1 MEKQLHHLFFTAAK
15 RAALWVAMRFSFNAP
30 YYSLPKR
37 LYSAV
42 ELVLGGILLLI
53 VGSGLPALMASPAH
67 WAVAYGF
74 YACISLLTL
83 VFWPHGQLG
92 WANRVTLARAA
103 LVAVVAG
110 GLVGDAFIVALWQW
124 LAIAVIALALDGLD
138 GWIARRTQSHSAF
151 GARFDMELDALLI
164 MLLCVGLLKLAP
176 TIGAWVLIIGGIR
189 YLFVAASWLL
199 PWLGKPLFASFRRK
213 AVCVWQVVALLLA
226 LTPLTSSLAASLF
239 ALSALITLVYSFG
252 FDVWWLYKQRSVDI
266 STTNQLT
273 QRNKPK
279 ATHDHLSPP

>member
-1 MEKQLHHLFFTAAK
+1 
-15 RAALWVAMRFSFNAP
+15 MRFSFNAP

-37 LYSAV
+37 LYSAA
-42 ELVLGGILLLI
+42 ELVLGGIFLLI
-53 VGSGLPALMASPAH
+53 VGNGLPALMASPAH

-103 LVAVVAG
+103 LVAIVAG
-110 GLVGDAFIVALWQW
+110 GLVGNAFIAGLWQW
-124 LAIAVIALALDGLD
+124 LAIAVIALALDGVD

-164 MLLCVGLLKLAP
+164 MLLCVGLLTLEP
-176 TIGAWVLIIGGIR
+176 TLGAWVLIIGGMR
-189 YLFVAASWLL
+189 YLFVAASGPL
-199 PWLGKPLFASFRRK
+199 PWLRQPLFASFRRK
-213 AVCVWQVVALLLA
+213 AVCVWQVAALLLA
-226 LTPLTSSLAASLF
+226 LTPLTSSFATFLL

-252 FDVWWLYKQRSVDI
+252 VDVWWLNKQRLVD
-266 STTNQLT
+266 
-273 QRNKPK
+273 K
-279 ATHDHLSPP
+279 ATTSRTSPEGKPTSSDHVTPPTAGGR

>member
-1 MEKQLHHLFFTAAK
+1 
-15 RAALWVAMRFSFNAP
+15 MRFSFNAP

-37 LYSAV
+37 LYSAA
-42 ELVLGGILLLI
+42 ELVLGGIFLLI
-53 VGSGLPALMASPAH
+53 VGNGLPALMASPAH

-103 LVAVVAG
+103 LVAIVAG
-110 GLVGDAFIVALWQW
+110 GLVGNAFIAGLWQW
-124 LAIAVIALALDGLD
+124 LAIAVIALALDGVD

-164 MLLCVGLLKLAP
+164 MLLCVGLLKLEP
-176 TIGAWVLIIGGIR
+176 MGAWVLMIGGIR
-189 YLFVAASWLL
+189 YLFVAASWPL

-226 LTPLTSSLAASLF
+226 LTPLSSPLAANLL
-239 ALSALITLVYSFG
+239 ALSALLALAYSFG
-252 FDVWWLYKQRSVDI
+252 FDVWWLYQKTKQSKI
-266 STTNQLT
+266 
-273 QRNKPK
+273 P
-279 ATHDHLSPP
+279 